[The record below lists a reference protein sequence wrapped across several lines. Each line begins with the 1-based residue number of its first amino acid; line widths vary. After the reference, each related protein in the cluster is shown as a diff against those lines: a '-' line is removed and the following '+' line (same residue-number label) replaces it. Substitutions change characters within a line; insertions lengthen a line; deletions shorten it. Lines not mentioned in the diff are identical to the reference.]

1 MIERVQLHE
10 RGLDILWRE
19 DGWLGLGE
27 DIASHPLVEETR
39 GAEAEVHA

>member
-1 MIERVQLHE
+1 VQLHD

-27 DIASHPLVEETR
+27 DIGSHPLVNEARSPDEEIY
-39 GAEAEVHA
+39 V